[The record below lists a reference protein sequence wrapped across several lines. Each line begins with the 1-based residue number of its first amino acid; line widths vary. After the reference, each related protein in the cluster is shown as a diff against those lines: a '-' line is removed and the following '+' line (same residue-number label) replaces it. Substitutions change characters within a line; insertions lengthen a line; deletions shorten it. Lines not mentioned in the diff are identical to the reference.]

1 MSFPFSGVVVLDLT
15 QIYNGPYA
23 TFLLAQGGAEV
34 IKVEPPG
41 GEHLRRRQGASG
53 AAMPFAMLNAN
64 KRTMTLNLKTDE
76 GREVLLRLAA
86 QADVLVENFAPGVMD
101 RLGLSAQSLHAANPR
116 LVIASGSGYGKTG
129 PYRDF
134 PAMDLTVQ
142 AMAGVID
149 TTGYPDAP
157 PVKAGPA
164 MADFLAGIHLFG
176 AIAAALF
183 ERERTGRGRTVEV
196 SMMEAVYPTLAS
208 ALGLFYGGGA
218 EVVRTG
224 NRHSGLSLCP
234 YNVYPAADG
243 YIAIITNNDQH
254 WRWLVEALECKELA
268 DEPRFAT
275 VRERCAHMDDV
286 DAAIGERTRRRT
298 KAALFE
304 LLIGARVPC
313 APVRTLVEVVNDPHL
328 HARGSLRWID
338 HPEYGR
344 MVVPTSPLR
353 FDGDDGNRGDD
364 DGDGGSAGGT
374 VPYKPSSPLGA
385 DTEAILA
392 ERLGLDDA
400 GIAALREHKVL

>member
-1 MSFPFSGVVVLDLT
+1 MRPILPRAASMSHPFSGVVVLDLT

-34 IKVEPPG
+34 IKIEPPG
-41 GEHLRRRQGASG
+41 GEHLRKRQGASG

-64 KRTMTLNLKTDE
+64 KRTMTLNLKSDE
-76 GREVLLRLAA
+76 GRALLLRLVP

-101 RLGLSAQSLHAANPR
+101 RLGLSHEVLHAANPR
-116 LVIASGSGYGKTG
+116 LIVASGSGYGHSG
-129 PYRDF
+129 PYRDY

-149 TTGYPDAP
+149 ATGYPDAP

-176 AIAAALF
+176 AIAAALY
-183 ERERTGRGRTVEV
+183 ERERSGRGRTVEV

-208 ALGLFYGGGA
+208 GLGLFYGSGGNPA
-218 EVVRTG
+218 VRSG

-254 WRWLVEALECKELA
+254 WRWLLDALNAPELA
-268 DEPRFAT
+268 QRPGFAT
-275 VRERCAHMDDV
+275 VRERCARMDAV
-286 DAAIGERTRRRT
+286 DAAIGERTRTQT

-304 LLIGARVPC
+304 RLIAHRVPC
-313 APVRTLVEVVNDPHL
+313 APVRTLLEVVNDPHL
-328 HARGSLRWID
+328 HERGSLHWID

-344 MVVPTSPLR
+344 MVVPSSPLR
-353 FDGDDGNRGDD
+353 FDGDD
-364 DGDGGSAGGT
+364 AGA
-374 VPYKPSSPLGA
+374 VPYEPSHALGA
-385 DTEAILA
+385 DTGSILA
-392 ERLGLDDA
+392 ERLHVGADELR
-400 GIAALREHKVL
+400 ALQERQVV